1 MQNLTNRQKLIL
13 KAVTET
19 YNETGLPVSSEEISK
34 LPYLEFSSAT
44 IRFDMADLEAM
55 GLLEKPHTSG
65 GRIPTNL
72 GYEYYLD
79 NLITK
84 DIDLKRF
91 YPIVDNIIKEN
102 KHRKEHAIKTVI
114 SWLSNLTNTTIV
126 NTAPASTLIIAKI
139 DLIHLS
145 EQTALLV
152 IVTEDSRVQSE
163 TVNMPAL
170 MAYYDIDKVIKKFN
184 DLLVGKTVDMAI
196 RLFKSD
202 EIIKK
207 INILINYQEMLTDLF
222 LDAFQKFITES
233 NYLEGIPNLITN
245 QAIDKVELINAFTE
259 RIRNEDFLKLITN
272 DQGLAV
278 RLHNSIDFLPHGNCS
293 VISIPYQINEN
304 DNGAL
309 AIIGPKRM
317 DYKKI
322 IPLIQY
328 IAAQLSELFINNEN
342 DDKED

>member
-1 MQNLTNRQKLIL
+1 MLNLSSRQKLIL

-19 YNETGLPVSSEEISK
+19 YNETGIPVSSEEICK
-34 LPYLEFSSAT
+34 LPYLNFSSAT
-44 IRFDMADLEAM
+44 IRFDMADLENM

-84 DIDLKRF
+84 DIDMKRF
-91 YPIVDNIIKEN
+91 YPIIDKIILEN

-114 SWLSNLTNTTIV
+114 AWLSNLTNTAIL
-126 NTAPASTLIIAKI
+126 NTAPTSALIIAKI

-145 EQTALLV
+145 ENTALLV
-152 IVTEDSRVQSE
+152 IVTENSQVQSE

-170 MAYYDIDKVIKKFN
+170 MAYYDIDKVVKKLN
-184 DLLVGKTVDMAI
+184 DLLVGKTIETAI
-196 RLFKSD
+196 QLFKS
-202 EIIKK
+202 EEVVKK
-207 INILINYQEMLTDLF
+207 LNILINYQDMIMNLF
-222 LDAFQKFITES
+222 LDAFQKFINET
-233 NYLEGIPNLITN
+233 NYLEGIPNLLANKTF
-245 QAIDKVELINAFTE
+245 DKVELIRTFTE
-259 RIRNEDFLKLITN
+259 KIKNEEFLKLITS

-278 RLHNSIDFLPHGNCS
+278 RIDDSIDFLPKGNCS
-293 VISIPYQINEN
+293 VISIPYQINDQ

-317 DYKKI
+317 DYKRI

-328 IAAQLSELFINNEN
+328 IAAQLSELFIKN
-342 DDKED
+342 DKEDNS